1 MPDPTRTPW
10 EELDESSRSQLET
23 QYLREL
29 SMMSVPGLTED
40 GVEAYLKYRHGR
52 PEASITTFEEGQI
65 RRLLRPFVD
74 ESKIPDPVAAEEHRG
89 ALEEFGARRLHLTN
103 SQIYIAIMVTL
114 NFLAL
119 VALLVYLM

>member
-1 MPDPTRTPW
+1 MNEAETRAEYVDPK
-10 EELDESSRSQLET
+10 LAES
-23 QYLREL
+23 
-29 SMMSVPGLTED
+29 GW
-40 GVEAYLKYRHGR
+40 GV
-52 PEASITTFEEGQI
+52 
-65 RRLLRPFVD
+65 VD